1 MNMSD
6 NKNFNDEYQY
16 VEESA
21 NETNPEEQVTEV
33 AEEEPQGINSLIQQP
48 SVRRNAII
56 AIIGLFTML
65 AVIKCTSSPSL
76 KKKEP
81 EVVAPPKI
89 VAPTVAPIASAPPA
103 TMNEVSNSDL
113 DAVRENQKN
122 LENNL
127 SSINQQVNQLNNQ
140 ISSLTANNQVLQQQ
154 LAELQN
160 KQMLMINAIDKLIV
174 TQKTKPISKPYHVS
188 QRHIQPPHVHHVHY
202 YIQAIIPG
210 RAWLINTQGNT
221 ITVKVGSKV
230 PNYGVVDKIDPL
242 QGRVITSSGKI
253 LRFNQDV

>member
-1 MNMSD
+1 MSD

-16 VEESA
+16 VEESL
-21 NETNPEEQVTEV
+21 NESNQEEQTTQVKEEV
-33 AEEEPQGINSLIQQP
+33 PQGINTFIQQP
-48 SVRRNAII
+48 SVRRNASI
-56 AIIGLFTML
+56 AILGLFIMV
-65 AVIKCTSSPSL
+65 AVIKCSSSPML
-76 KKKEP
+76 KKKEKEETP
-81 EVVAPPKI
+81 APKVVSQVTTPVVA
-89 VAPTVAPIASAPPA
+89 APPSQFSD
-103 TMNEVSNSDL
+103 VSNSDL
-113 DAVRENQKN
+113 DTVRDSQKN

-127 SSINQQVNQLNNQ
+127 NGLNQQINQLNSQ
-140 ISSLTANNQVLQQQ
+140 INTLTANNQVLQQQ

-160 KQMLMINAIDKLIV
+160 KQLLMINEIEKLVV
-174 TQKTKPISKPYHVS
+174 TKKTSHIAKPYHMP
-188 QRHIQPPHVHHVHY
+188 QRGGLPPHVHHVHY

-221 ITVKVGSKV
+221 ITVKVGSRV

>member
-1 MNMSD
+1 MSD

-21 NETNPEEQVTEV
+21 NETNPEEEV
-33 AEEEPQGINSLIQQP
+33 AEVVQEVPQGINSYIQQP

-56 AIIGLFTML
+56 AITGLFTML
-65 AVIKCTSSPSL
+65 AVIKCTSSPSV

-81 EVVAPPKI
+81 EVVAPSKV
-89 VAPTVAPIASAPPA
+89 VAPAVAPVASAPPA
-103 TMNEVSNSDL
+103 TVNAMSNTDL
-113 DAVRENQKN
+113 DAMRDSQKN

-127 SSINQQVNQLNNQ
+127 SGINQQVNQLNNQ
-140 ISSLTANNQVLQQQ
+140 ISTLSANNQVLQQQ

-160 KQMLMINAIDKLIV
+160 KQMLMINAIEKLMV
-174 TQKTKPISKPYHVS
+174 TQKSRPTKKPYHATHRTVM
-188 QRHIQPPHVHHVHY
+188 PPHIHHVHY

-230 PNYGVVDKIDPL
+230 PNYGVVDNIDPL